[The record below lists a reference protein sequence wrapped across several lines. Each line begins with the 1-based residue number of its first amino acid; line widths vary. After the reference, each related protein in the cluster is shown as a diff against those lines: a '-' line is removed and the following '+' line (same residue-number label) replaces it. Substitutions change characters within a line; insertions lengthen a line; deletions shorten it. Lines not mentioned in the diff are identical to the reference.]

1 MTAREGHFRPE
12 PVPIEWD
19 LASNLAA
26 MLSTVRA
33 CFALLP
39 RRLQL
44 AWLGLVP
51 LLAAGALVELAAAA
65 ALYAILARVVAP
77 GTIRPSLPFGAALGG
92 SGGGGLVAAALGLGA
107 LFLLKNLWLAGV
119 HTAQTWLL
127 GSSMSAA
134 FRRLTGAW
142 LAAPFAQVAR
152 GRSADLI
159 HDATEGLGVAFR
171 SVMSAAAAVLAHVL
185 LILPIRAL
193 LASTAPRPVLA

>member
-1 MTAREGHFRPE
+1 
-12 PVPIEWD
+12 
-19 LASNLAA
+19 

-107 LFLLKNLWLAGV
+107 LFLLQNLWLAGGHV
-119 HTAQTWLL
+119 
-127 GSSMSAA
+127 
-134 FRRLTGAW
+134 
-142 LAAPFAQVAR
+142 APTPLP
-152 GRSADLI
+152 GPPRSA
-159 HDATEGLGVAFR
+159 G
-171 SVMSAAAAVLAHVL
+171 
-185 LILPIRAL
+185 
-193 LASTAPRPVLA
+193 

>member
-1 MTAREGHFRPE
+1 
-12 PVPIEWD
+12 
-19 LASNLAA
+19 

-92 SGGGGLVAAALGLGA
+92 SGGGGLVAAAPRPGA
-107 LFLLKNLWLAGV
+107 PFLPQNLWL
-119 HTAQTWLL
+119 
-127 GSSMSAA
+127 
-134 FRRLTGAW
+134 
-142 LAAPFAQVAR
+142 PR
-152 GRSADLI
+152 G
-159 HDATEGLGVAFR
+159 
-171 SVMSAAAAVLAHVL
+171 
-185 LILPIRAL
+185 
-193 LASTAPRPVLA
+193 APRPPRRPR